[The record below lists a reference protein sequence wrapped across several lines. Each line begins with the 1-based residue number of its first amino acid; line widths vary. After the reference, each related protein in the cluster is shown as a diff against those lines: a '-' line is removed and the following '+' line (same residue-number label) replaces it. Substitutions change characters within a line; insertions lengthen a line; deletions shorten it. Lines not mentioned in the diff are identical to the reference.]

1 MAQQTK
7 GNQSVR
13 PNYTQQVLSGYER
26 FLQPTNTNGDSS
38 SDEQGRKTTPQE
50 LKREQKTYQILVPLI
65 LEKVGGDGDKLTY
78 AIHFNGNTYLL
89 VSPYSI
95 RGKKA
100 SQDATTIP
108 FKADEKTVKV
118 RLDYGIHQTGQY
130 PLSHPDGT
138 NPLIQIANIVGY
150 ILDAIDTA
158 IECTILKP
166 EKTQSVLDTRERAES
181 TQPQENVGTHK
192 AKRRS
197 KKVHPKIHSE
207 ALPEVSPQLD
217 EPNGSVLGNRHRDS
231 TDKLAG
237 MVAGLSED
245 ERGRLLKLL
254 SGGQA

>member
-7 GNQSVR
+7 GN
-13 PNYTQQVLSGYER
+13 PNVGTVYTQSLLSGYEHL
-26 FLQPTNTNGDSS
+26 LQSSNTNGDSS

-50 LKREQKTYQILVPLI
+50 LKREQKAYQILVPLI

-78 AIHFNGNTYLL
+78 AIHFNGNTHLL

-95 RGKKA
+95 RGKKT
-100 SQDATTIP
+100 SQDATTVP
-108 FKADEKTVKV
+108 FKTDEKTVKV

-130 PLSHPDGT
+130 PLSHPNGYS
-138 NPLIQIANIVGY
+138 PLIQIAHITGFV
-150 ILDAIDTA
+150 LDAINTT
-158 IECTILKP
+158 IERTIFLP
-166 EKTQSVLDTRERAES
+166 EKTESVLDPGSSAEG
-181 TQPQENVGTHK
+181 TPTQENVGTHK

-217 EPNGSVLGNRHRDS
+217 EPNRSVLGNRHRDS

-237 MVAGLSED
+237 MGND
-245 ERGRLLKLL
+245 TDDRGELKGDTL
-254 SGGQA
+254 GF